1 MSSSFNLPFIKLLP
15 FIDYLVTFI
24 DVFINSVKNIFTVT
38 FFYLKKLFLY
48 LQILGI
54 PNLYPQFKLGT
65 ITFLYGYHKHF
76 FFFLS
81 FPWQMEVY
89 AWPVLVCNQREV
101 AVYFG
106 RGETVGWRQH
116 RTWSCFNLVSF
127 VGVIG

>member
-76 FFFLS
+76 FFFCPFLGRWR
-81 FPWQMEVY
+81 FMLDQFWFVI
-89 AWPVLVCNQREV
+89 REKLQSIL
-101 AVYFG
+101 AEG
-106 RGETVGWRQH
+106 RQWDGGSTGLDRAL
-116 RTWSCFNLVSF
+116 T
-127 VGVIG
+127 